1 MQQMRETIRLFAG
14 QLSER
19 STPPLRFA
27 QCQGKLAT
35 IAK

>member
-1 MQQMRETIRLFAG
+1 MQQMRATIRLFAG

-19 STPPLRFA
+19 SGPPSSLRISA
-27 QCQGKLAT
+27 GKLAT